1 MKLKIS
7 ESQLKK
13 IQKSL
18 INEDLSD
25 KDNQLIYHLNR
36 GDFFLEKVKDHI
48 NEISSS
54 EGNYTSSERE
64 YIESIKSSIENISI
78 NIQKIIQDVNRKDKW
93 SDVMMSMYQDRP
105 GRWRDDE

>member
-48 NEISSS
+48 NEISTN
-54 EGNYTSSERE
+54 GDNHTSSEIER
-64 YIESIKSSIENISI
+64 IESIKSSIENISI

-93 SDVMMSMYQDRP
+93 SDVMTSMYQDRP
-105 GRWRDDE
+105 GRWRGDE